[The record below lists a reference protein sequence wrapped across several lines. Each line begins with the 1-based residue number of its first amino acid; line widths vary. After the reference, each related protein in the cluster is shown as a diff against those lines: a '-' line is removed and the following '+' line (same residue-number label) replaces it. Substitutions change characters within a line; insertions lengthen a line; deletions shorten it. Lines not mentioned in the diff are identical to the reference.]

1 MRARDYATRAK
12 FCFYSARGITT
23 ARLKKVS
30 LRVAIPRDLCYTLLI
45 NFGRE
50 EEMETVHT
58 NGDFSVV
65 SDEHIE
71 RYYITGDSIILGWSP
86 DKETAI
92 QRCDL
97 LASY

>member
-1 MRARDYATRAK
+1 
-12 FCFYSARGITT
+12 
-23 ARLKKVS
+23 
-30 LRVAIPRDLCYTLLI
+30 
-45 NFGRE
+45 
-50 EEMETVHT
+50 METVHT